1 MSDSLL
7 IALIGFAF
15 VSTATPGPNNMMLL
29 ASGANF
35 GYRRSLPH
43 MFGIVVGMLVLFSA
57 VGGGLMAIFEVLPQA
72 DMVLKTVAVGYML
85 WLAWKIANAGAPKA
99 ASAEGRPLTLLQA
112 AGFQWVN
119 PKAWTMALSGL
130 SLYAPDHSLPAV
142 AAVVLAFALVAFPSI
157 SLWTALGQQIR
168 RLLTSPARL
177 RAFNI
182 TMALLLVASLYPV
195 VMTGL

>member
-1 MSDSLL
+1 MTDSLL
-7 IALIGFAF
+7 FALIGFAF
-15 VSTATPGPNNMMLL
+15 VCTATPGPNNMMLL

-35 GYRRSLPH
+35 GFRRSLPH
-43 MFGIVVGMLVLFSA
+43 MLGIVVGMLVLFSA
-57 VGGGLMAIFEVLPQA
+57 VGAGLAAVFEVFPQA
-72 DMVLKTVAVGYML
+72 ELVLKAAAVGYML
-85 WLAWKIANAGAPKA
+85 WLAWKIANAGAPRE

-195 VMTGL
+195 LM

>member
-1 MSDSLL
+1 MTDSLL
-7 IALIGFAF
+7 LALIGFAF

-43 MFGIVVGMLVLFSA
+43 MLGIVVGMLVLFSA
-57 VGGGLMAIFEVLPQA
+57 VGLGLSAVFEVLPQA
-72 DMVLKTVAVGYML
+72 GLVLKVVAVGYML
-85 WLAWKIANAGAPKA
+85 WLAWKIANAGAPRE

-142 AAVVLAFALVAFPSI
+142 AAVIFAFALVAFPSI

-168 RLLTSPARL
+168 RFLTSPARL

-182 TMALLLVASLYPV
+182 TMAVLLVASLYPV
-195 VMTGL
+195 LR